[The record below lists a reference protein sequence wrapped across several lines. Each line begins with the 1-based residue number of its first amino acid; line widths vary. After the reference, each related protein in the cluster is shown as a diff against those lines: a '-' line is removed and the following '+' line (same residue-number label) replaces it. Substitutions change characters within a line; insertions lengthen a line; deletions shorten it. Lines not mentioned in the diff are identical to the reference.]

1 MSEFLRVGD
10 RVRVLNMEELKAKGV
25 KVEASLVF
33 SYVKASFDH
42 SNTILSLADLGK
54 IGFVTRA
61 GYNETM
67 QISLDNG
74 ESTLYL
80 PYWALKKVDNHCHE
94 VNIPIGEHSFK
105 PDGFTQMT
113 LAPHPQVLPNIKYIK
128 EATDELKDIDFDE
141 NERPLARYKK
151 YNQLNANLYSLLKNL
166 TDEDTAFEYT
176 ELLWNLLDDF
186 YHIDSKKM
194 YNKGCKDGAKKA
206 LQMLVD
212 EFTDKLD
219 SEE

>member
-10 RVRVLNMEELKAKGV
+10 RVRVLDMEELEAKGV
-25 KVEASLVF
+25 EIEASVVF
-33 SYVKASFDH
+33 NYVKASYDH
-42 SNTILSLADLGK
+42 SNTVLSLADLGK
-54 IGFVTRA
+54 IGFIARA

-105 PDGFTQMT
+105 PDGFIQFTP
-113 LAPHPQVLPNIKYIK
+113 ASAKLPAIKYAK
-128 EATDELKDIDFDE
+128 EAVEELKEISFEED
-141 NERPLARYKK
+141 ERPLTRYKK
-151 YNQLNANLYSLLKNL
+151 YNQLNTNLYTLLKNL
-166 TDEDTAFEYT
+166 TNEDVAYEYSG
-176 ELLWNLLDDF
+176 LLWDLFEDF
-186 YHIDSKKM
+186 YRIDSKKM